1 MKKHQKQ
8 AAIEN
13 LESKFSS
20 SQAAFLVNYQGMSVA
35 QLKTLRFQL
44 DSKGGSLKVAKNRLV
59 KIALKDVS
67 NCQGL
72 TELLKGQ
79 LAYVFSQGEITS
91 VAKVLTDFA
100 KANEK
105 LKIVAGCA
113 ESKIYDAKSVAILG
127 SLPSREVL
135 LAQLCG
141 VLNAPVV
148 QFALVIKAVAEK
160 KEAQ

>member
-8 AAIEN
+8 SAIEN
-13 LESKFSS
+13 LEAKFSA

-35 QLKTLRFQL
+35 QLKNLRFQL
-44 DSKGGSLKVAKNRLV
+44 DTKGGSLKVAKNRLV
-59 KIALKDVS
+59 KIALKDIQ
-67 NCQGL
+67 NCNGL
-72 TELLKGQ
+72 ADLLKGQ
-79 LAYVFSQGEITS
+79 LAYVFAKGEVTS

-100 KANEK
+100 KENEQ

-113 ESKIYDAKSVAILG
+113 DAKVYDAKAVAVLG

-148 QFALVIKAVAEK
+148 KFALALKAVAAK
-160 KEAQ
+160 KEA